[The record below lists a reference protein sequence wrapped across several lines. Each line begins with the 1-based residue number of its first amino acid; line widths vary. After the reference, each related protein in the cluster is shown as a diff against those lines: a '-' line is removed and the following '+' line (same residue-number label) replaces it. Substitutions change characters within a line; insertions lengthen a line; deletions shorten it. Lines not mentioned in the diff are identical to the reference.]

1 VPLIP
6 GYKEESAD
14 QVNILVAPINSDTK
28 AETKS
33 PLEHE
38 ITISVNKNHNNKNP
52 SLYSKEFKEQSLMF
66 YNFNNST
73 RPD

>member
-1 VPLIP
+1 MPLIP
-6 GYKEESAD
+6 DNREESAS
-14 QVNILVAPINSDTK
+14 QACILVAPINSNTK
-28 AETKS
+28 AEIKS